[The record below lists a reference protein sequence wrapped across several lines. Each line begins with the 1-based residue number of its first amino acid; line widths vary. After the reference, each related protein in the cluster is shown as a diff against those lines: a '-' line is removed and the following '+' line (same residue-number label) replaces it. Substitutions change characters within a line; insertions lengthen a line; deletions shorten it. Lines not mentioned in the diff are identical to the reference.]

1 MPYNIHFSTY
11 NIGKKKGDLNNP
23 KCNVQ
28 IHLPRLLE
36 GLPWS
41 PICQGN
47 LERSFI
53 EYFEGSKNM
62 QFQWKEFKTCDIAM
76 WRVFERLQMTNG
88 PLQIQNDKGPS
99 DKVSLMAHW

>member
-1 MPYNIHFSTY
+1 
-11 NIGKKKGDLNNP
+11 
-23 KCNVQ
+23 
-28 IHLPRLLE
+28 
-36 GLPWS
+36 
-41 PICQGN
+41 
-47 LERSFI
+47 
-53 EYFEGSKNM
+53 M